1 MTVGTKVHQT
11 LASLRSAAGNLESF
25 ALETDNQQAKQLYHQ
40 TSQQVSQV
48 VSQLESRVNTMEQQ
62 EPTYKISNSTQSGSQ
77 NSTGSYQSNIGSSQ
91 NTTSGTMMNTTNVT
105 GRNTRTR

>member
-11 LASLRSAAGNLESF
+11 LASLRSAAGNLQSF
-25 ALETDNQQAKQLYHQ
+25 SLETDNQQAKQMYHQ
-40 TSQQVSQV
+40 CSQQLSQI

-77 NSTGSYQSNIGSSQ
+77 NSGSGSYQNQ
-91 NTTSGTMMNTTNVT
+91 ATSGTMMTATNVT
-105 GRNTRTR
+105 GKTTRTR